1 MEYRQQCHSGALG
14 KTVFK
19 MGKKWEREIV
29 SEAGLKDDY
38 FFQIY
43 RRERGQMIYVQ
54 IITHVFVIIKN
65 FILPEKN

>member
-43 RRERGQMIYVQ
+43 RRE
-54 IITHVFVIIKN
+54 
-65 FILPEKN
+65 